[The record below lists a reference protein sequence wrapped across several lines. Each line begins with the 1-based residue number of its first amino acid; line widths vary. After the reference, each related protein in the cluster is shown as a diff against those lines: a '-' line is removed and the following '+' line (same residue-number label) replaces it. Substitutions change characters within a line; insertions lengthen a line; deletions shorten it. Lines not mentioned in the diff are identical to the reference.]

1 MDAGI
6 AVYRYGLK
14 VQAFVFPRTM
24 HTVRIIIDKHGNP
37 WWVAKDVCEVLGIG
51 NVSDAIARLDDDEFD
66 TIEVTDSIGRK
77 QKTYVVNESG
87 LYSLIMTSRKPEAK
101 AFKKWVTAEVL
112 PSIRKTG
119 SYGHNSQQQFDLTNL
134 GHVQGV
140 LAALTV
146 QALEDQETIETLKI
160 ETKEVTTLVITP
172 PV

>member
-1 MDAGI
+1 MYSQGSTAI
-6 AVYRYGLK
+6 
-14 VQAFVFPRTM
+14 QAFVFPRTK

-77 QKTYVVNESG
+77 QETYVVNESG

-101 AFKKWVTAEVL
+101 AFKKWVTSEVL

-119 SYGHNSQQQFDLTNL
+119 SYGHNSQHQFDPTDPVHLR
-134 GHVQGV
+134 
-140 LAALTV
+140 AFW
-146 QALEDQETIETLKI
+146 
-160 ETKEVTTLVITP
+160 P
-172 PV
+172 PLPSRPSRIRRPSRLSKSKPKRSPLW

>member
-1 MDAGI
+1 MSSI
-6 AVYRYGLK
+6 LSK
-14 VQAFVFPRTM
+14 SRTQLEGSKKL
-24 HTVRIIIDKHGNP
+24 TSSTS
-37 WWVAKDVCEVLGIG
+37 L
-51 NVSDAIARLDDDEFD
+51 VS
-66 TIEVTDSIGRK
+66 T
-77 QKTYVVNESG
+77 

-134 GHVQGV
+134 GHVHGV

-146 QALEDQETIETLKI
+146 QALEDQETIEALKI

>member
-87 LYSLIMTSRKPEAK
+87 LYSLLSDHDQPK
-101 AFKKWVTAEVL
+101 A
-112 PSIRKTG
+112 G
-119 SYGHNSQQQFDLTNL
+119 G
-134 GHVQGV
+134 QGV
-140 LAALTV
+140 QEVGDCGGPTVDPQNRFIRAQLPAAV
-146 QALEDQETIETLKI
+146 
-160 ETKEVTTLVITP
+160 
-172 PV
+172 

>member
-1 MDAGI
+1 
-6 AVYRYGLK
+6 
-14 VQAFVFPRTM
+14 VFPETK
-24 HTVRIIIDKHGNP
+24 HKVRVVIDKHGNP
-37 WWVAKDVCEVLGIG
+37 GCVAKDVCVVLGRSD
-51 NVSDAIARLDDDEFD
+51 VSMAISRLDEG
-66 TIEVTDSIGRK
+66 EKGASIVCTLGGK
-77 QKTYVVNESG
+77 QKMAVINESG

-146 QALEDQETIETLKI
+146 QALEDQETIEALKI